1 MIAVLTDPTVGGTF
15 LSWTIEYLSGKTQ
28 YFSVRNQANID
39 LPNDPMTEKNAHK
52 FKVNRVRKFE
62 ECVEL
67 LSMLQKSDQKEC
79 IYLHTLR
86 QDTKPAV
93 DAICQQA
100 EKIIVLTTP
109 PIYTLYT
116 CSYNN
121 RTESQPAF
129 CSEKELTDPEEI
141 LSDFIYYFFKDSK
154 QRWDSNRLTQI
165 WDQREFIALNFRPLQ
180 QQDNILT
187 HMNAQKCHIITTP
200 DMYTNFENSVREL
213 FDYIEITID
222 ESRFPH
228 WVTVYNKW
236 KKIHNQR
243 TKFIWYFDTIVQGI
257 LKGTDFDLTCFN
269 LDIKQEAAIQHAL
282 IYQHGLNFKT
292 WQLIQF
298 TNTKQLHDLLE
309 PNMHQLED

>member
-1 MIAVLTDPTVGGTF
+1 MIAVLTDPAVGGTF

-39 LPNDPMTEKNAHK
+39 LTNDPMTEKNAHN
-52 FKVNRVRKFE
+52 FKVNQVRKFE

-86 QDTKPAV
+86 KDTKPAV

-100 EKIIVLTTP
+100 EKIIVLITP
-109 PIYTLYT
+109 LIYTLYT
-116 CSYNN
+116 CSHNS
-121 RTESQPAF
+121 RADFKPAF
-129 CSEKELTDPEEI
+129 CSDKNLTNPEEI
-141 LSDFIYYFFKDSK
+141 LSDSISYFFKDSK
-154 QRWDSNRLTQI
+154 QRWDSYKLTQI

-180 QQDNILT
+180 PQDNILT
-187 HMNAQKCHIITTP
+187 YMNAQKCHIITTP
-200 DMYTNFENSVREL
+200 DMYTNFENSVRGV

-236 KKIHNQR
+236 KKSPRPTN
-243 TKFIWYFDTIVQGI
+243 K
-257 LKGTDFDLTCFN
+257 
-269 LDIKQEAAIQHAL
+269 
-282 IYQHGLNFKT
+282 IYLVF
-292 WQLIQF
+292 
-298 TNTKQLHDLLE
+298 
-309 PNMHQLED
+309 